1 MPLKTE
7 RFLPLLFLMF
17 ALYLVLKTVL
27 VSLLPVNSAMGSHF
41 TEERLDSN
49 TVKYK
54 CDLTYRDFL
63 EGLSDKTDIL
73 GDLVATLKKSPF
85 ETYFFETPPATQ
97 GSLDLTFEFILANA
111 VELKGASE
119 DTGAFREHFDGCTDS
134 VTSFPNLGGD
144 ALMIVP
150 CPSSH
155 RATSD
160 YSSLGAF
167 MSTARE
173 DEVKAFW
180 SRVGSE
186 ALNHW
191 RRRREGEKVWM
202 STSGLGVF
210 WLHLRLDSR
219 PKYYTHGPYKNA

>member
-17 ALYLVLKTVL
+17 ISYCVLKSVL
-27 VSLLPVNSAMGSHF
+27 VSLLPVNLAMDLHF

-54 CDLTYRDFL
+54 CDITYRDFL
-63 EGLSDKTDIL
+63 EGLSAKTYIL
-73 GDLVATLKKSPF
+73 SDFVATLKKNPF
-85 ETYFFETPPATQ
+85 ETYFFETPPAAQ
-97 GSLDLTFEFILANA
+97 SSLDSTFEFILANA
-111 VELKGASE
+111 MELKGVNE
-119 DTGAFREHFDGCTDS
+119 DADAFSEHFDGCSES

-144 ALMIVP
+144 ALMVVP
-150 CPSSH
+150 CPHSSH
-155 RATSD
+155 ATS

-167 MSTARE
+167 MNTAL
-173 DEVKAFW
+173 DDQVKAFW

-191 RRRREGEKVWM
+191 SRRKEGEKVWM
-202 STSGLGVF
+202 STSGLGVY
-210 WLHLRLDSR
+210 WLHLRFDSR
-219 PKYYTHGPYKNA
+219 PKYYTHQPYKNA

>member
-17 ALYLVLKTVL
+17 ILYFVLKTVL
-27 VSLLPVNSAMGSHF
+27 VGLLPVNSAMESHF
-41 TEERLDSN
+41 SEERLDSN

-54 CDLTYRDFL
+54 CDITYRDFL
-63 EGLSDKTDIL
+63 DGLSAKTDIL
-73 GDLVATLKKSPF
+73 SNLVSTLKKSPF

-97 GSLDLTFEFILANA
+97 SSLDLTFEFILANA
-111 VELKGASE
+111 MELKGVTE
-119 DTGAFREHFDGCTDS
+119 DTDAFREHFDGCTKS

-144 ALMIVP
+144 ALMVVP
-150 CPSSH
+150 CPTSP
-155 RATSD
+155 ATS

-167 MSTARE
+167 MSTAP
-173 DEVKAFW
+173 DDQVKAFW

-191 RRRREGEKVWM
+191 RRRPRGEKVWM
-202 STSGLGVF
+202 STSGLGVY

>member
-7 RFLPLLFLMF
+7 RFIPLLFLMLISYF
-17 ALYLVLKTVL
+17 VVKTVL
-27 VSLLPVNSAMGSHF
+27 VSLLPVNSAMKSYF
-41 TEERLDSN
+41 TEERLDGS

-54 CDLTYRDFL
+54 CDISYRDFL
-63 EGLSDKTDIL
+63 EGLRAKTDIL
-73 GDLVATLKKSPF
+73 GDLVKTLKKGPF
-85 ETYFFETPPATQ
+85 ETYFFETPPATES
-97 GSLDLTFEFILANA
+97 SLDSTFEFILANA
-111 VELKGASE
+111 VELKGVTE
-119 DTGAFREHFDGCTDS
+119 DTEAFREHFDGCTES

-144 ALMIVP
+144 ALMVVP

-155 RATSD
+155 ATHF
-160 YSSLGAF
+160 SSLGAF
-167 MSTARE
+167 MSTASNDQVE
-173 DEVKAFW
+173 AFW

-191 RRRREGEKVWM
+191 RRRKGEKVWM
-202 STSGLGVF
+202 STSGLGVY